1 MMSNPN
7 EASGNSLLVR
17 GECGSRLMY
26 PASCTEH
33 GKSHWNVERRCPD
46 HDAIRANVF
55 EVAMLDA
62 RDQELNCAEAAI

>member
-7 EASGNSLLVR
+7 EAGGKSLLVC

-33 GKSHWNVERRCPD
+33 GESHWNVELQCPD
-46 HDAIRANVF
+46 CDAVREAVF
-55 EVAMLDA
+55 EVAMLDLL
-62 RDQELNCAEAAI
+62 D